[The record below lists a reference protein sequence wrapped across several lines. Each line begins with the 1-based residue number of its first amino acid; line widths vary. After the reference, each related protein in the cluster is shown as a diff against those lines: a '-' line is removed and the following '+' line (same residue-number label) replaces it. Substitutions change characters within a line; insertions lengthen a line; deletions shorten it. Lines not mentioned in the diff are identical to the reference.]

1 MKPQFKKR
9 TNKAMTFIE
18 VMVVI
23 AALIVLA
30 AMLLPML
37 APHARIRSGPNCA
50 SNLKQIGLA
59 ARIWANDNNN
69 KYPMFVSVTN
79 GGSMELIASGNVAG
93 CFRVI
98 SNELSTTKI
107 LICPADAD
115 HVVASNFSNF
125 NNSNI
130 SYFVNVEATESYPQ
144 MLFSGDDN
152 LTVNGRNHPVKSGIL
167 EITTNTEIGW
177 METRHIKV
185 GNISF
190 ADGSVA
196 EVSASGLQSALQ
208 NTGVATNRLAIP

>member
-1 MKPQFKKR
+1 M
-9 TNKAMTFIE
+9 
-18 VMVVI
+18 
-23 AALIVLA
+23 
-30 AMLLPML
+30 
-37 APHARIRSGPNCA
+37 
-50 SNLKQIGLA
+50 
-59 ARIWANDNNN
+59 
-69 KYPMFVSVTN
+69 
-79 GGSMELIASGNVAG
+79 
-93 CFRVI
+93 
-98 SNELSTTKI
+98 
-107 LICPADAD
+107 
-115 HVVASNFSNF
+115 
-125 NNSNI
+125 
-130 SYFVNVEATESYPQ
+130 EATESYPQ